1 MIASLLSAVAAS
13 ACSSGIAMGPI
24 GTLRPTSSGDVPPA
38 LPAGSDPVCGQDW
51 TWNGKKCVQAAGAE
65 TEGDPMQRPQLGTVD
80 KVVGTGD
87 EAKPGDTVV
96 VHYVGALADGTVFDS
111 SRDRGQPFEF
121 KIGAGQVI
129 KGFERGVVGMQVG
142 GLRQLTIP
150 PNLGYGARGVPP
162 AIPPR
167 ATLIFE
173 VELLRVKK

>member
-1 MIASLLSAVAAS
+1 MTAVLLLGLVPA
-13 ACSSGIAMGPI
+13 ACSSGVSMAPI

-38 LPAGSDPVCGQDW
+38 LPTGIDAVCGQDW
-51 TWNGKKCVQAAGAE
+51 LWNGKKCVQAAGSE
-65 TEGDPMQRPQLGTVD
+65 SGGDPTARPQLGTVD
-80 KVVGTGD
+80 KTVGTGD

-96 VHYVGALADGTVFDS
+96 VHYVGALADGQVFDS

-142 GLRQLTIP
+142 GVRQLTIP